1 MNSQTAVV
9 GLQGSTAEQGR
20 TPEQSSTPEQS
31 GTPEQA
37 GRITLLW
44 TSSQVVS
51 SSANIFFRISG
62 LCVCVCVFFKIFFD
76 VDHFSNVFIEF
87 VQSFFWP
94 QGLCDLSS
102 LIRDQTC
109 SP

>member
-1 MNSQTAVV
+1 MTSQTAVA
-9 GLQGSTAEQGR
+9 GLQGST
-20 TPEQSSTPEQS
+20 PEKGSTLEQS

-37 GRITLLW
+37 SRITLLW
-44 TSSQVVS
+44 TSSQLVL

-62 LCVCVCVFFKIFFD
+62 LCVFFFFLRFFD
-76 VDHFSNVFIEF
+76 VDHFSKVFIEF
-87 VQSFFWP
+87 VQSFLWP
-94 QGLCDLSS
+94 QGVCDLSS

>member
-9 GLQGSTAEQGR
+9 GLQGSTAEQG
-20 TPEQSSTPEQS
+20 STPEQS

-62 LCVCVCVFFKIFFD
+62 LCVCVCFLRFFLMWTIFLK
-76 VDHFSNVFIEF
+76 SLLN
-87 VQSFFWP
+87 SYSPFFGHKACVILAP
-94 QGLCDLSS
+94 
-102 LIRDQTC
+102 
-109 SP
+109 

>member
-9 GLQGSTAEQGR
+9 GLQGSTAEQG
-20 TPEQSSTPEQS
+20 SNPEQS

-51 SSANIFFRISG
+51 SSVNIFFRISG
-62 LCVCVCVFFKIFFD
+62 LCVCVCVLRFFFD
-76 VDHFSNVFIEF
+76 VDHFSKVFIEF
-87 VQSFFWP
+87 VQSFFCHKACVILAP
-94 QGLCDLSS
+94 
-102 LIRDQTC
+102 
-109 SP
+109 